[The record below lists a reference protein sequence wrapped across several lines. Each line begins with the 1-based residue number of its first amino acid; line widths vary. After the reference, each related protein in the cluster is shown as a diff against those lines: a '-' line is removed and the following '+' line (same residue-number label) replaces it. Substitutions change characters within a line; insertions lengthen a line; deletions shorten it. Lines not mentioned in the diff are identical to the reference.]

1 MKLKMLLR
9 YLLVV
14 TGILAL
20 AACAVAL
27 QPATDKKL
35 KLGLIPV
42 LDVLPFY
49 VAQDQGYFAAEN
61 IQVELVPIKSAQE
74 RDALMQAGEID
85 GMLADLISSALLNRE
100 TIQVKVIA
108 KARKSYPDAP
118 QFRLLAAPGVTVTGP
133 ADLAGVP
140 IGISQNTVIQYITDR
155 MVGAWGLPADQIAI
169 EEVSAIPTRFEMLVA
184 GQLKAALLPDPLA
197 SAAIAAGATSIV
209 DDAEYPEFA
218 QSVLSFSR
226 AAVENKPET
235 VKAFLR
241 AWNKAVDDI
250 NQNPDKFR
258 DVLIE
263 QTRVPESVQGTY
275 QMPPFPKNEI
285 TSAAEWEDVVV
296 WLQDKGLL
304 EQPVPYA
311 EAVDKSFIE
320 QP

>member
-1 MKLKMLLR
+1 MKLRTLLR
-9 YLLVV
+9 YLVV
-14 TGILAL
+14 VFAILTSG
-20 AACAVAL
+20 ACTVAL
-27 QPATDKKL
+27 QPVADQKL
-35 KLGLIPV
+35 KVGLIPV

-49 VAQDQGYFAAEN
+49 VAQDQGYFTAEN
-61 IQVELVPIKSAQE
+61 IEVELIPVKSAQE

-100 TIQVKVIA
+100 VIQVKVVA
-108 KARKSYPDAP
+108 KARKAYPEAP
-118 QFRLLAAPGVTVTGP
+118 QFRLLAAPGVTITGP
-133 ADLAGVP
+133 ADLVDVP
-140 IGISQNTVIQYITDR
+140 IGISQNTVIEYITDR
-155 MVGAWGLPADQIAI
+155 MVEAWGLPADQITI
-169 EEVSAIPTRFEMLVA
+169 EEVSAIPTRFELLVA

-209 DDAEYPEFA
+209 DDADYPQFA

-226 AAVENKPET
+226 TAVENKPET

-263 QTRVPESVQGTY
+263 KTRVPESVQGTY

-285 TSAAEWEDVVV
+285 TSAGEWDDVVL
-296 WLQDKGLL
+296 WLQEKGLL

-311 EAVDKSFIE
+311 EAVDTSFVE

>member
-1 MKLKMLLR
+1 MKLKPLLR
-9 YLLVV
+9 YLLMV
-14 TGILAL
+14 TVIFSV

-27 QPATDKKL
+27 QPDADKKL

-155 MVGAWGLPADQIAI
+155 MVGAWGLPADQITI

-184 GQLKAALLPDPLA
+184 GQLEAALLPDPLA

-209 DDAEYPEFA
+209 DDAEYPQFA

-285 TSAAEWEDVVV
+285 TSAAEWEDVVL